1 MILYNV
7 TVNIEK
13 DVEAEWLE
21 WMRNEH
27 IPAVLATGF
36 FKHNKIF
43 RLLNET
49 ENNDSTYSIQYFAE
63 GMDQL
68 STYLEDYAPA
78 LVKEHMD
85 RYKYKHVAFR
95 TVLEEIA

>member
-13 DVEAEWLE
+13 DVESEWLQ
-21 WMRNEH
+21 WMREEH
-27 IPAVLATGF
+27 IPAVLDTGL

-49 ENNDSTYSIQYFAE
+49 ENEDTTYSIQYFAE
-63 GMDQL
+63 SMDHVEV
-68 STYLEDYAPA
+68 YLDKFAPA
-78 LVKEHMD
+78 LVQEHMD

-95 TVLEEIA
+95 TVLEELT

>member
-7 TVNIEK
+7 TVNVEK
-13 DVEAEWLE
+13 DIEAEWLT
-21 WMRNEH
+21 WMRSEH
-27 IPAVLATGF
+27 IPAVLATGL

-63 GMDQL
+63 NMGQVEL
-68 STYLEDYAPA
+68 YLEKHAPA
-78 LVKEHMD
+78 LVQEHMD

-95 TVLEEIA
+95 TVLEEVV

>member
-13 DVEAEWLE
+13 DVESEWLN
-21 WMRNEH
+21 WMREEH
-27 IPAVLATGF
+27 IPAVLDTGL

-49 ENNDSTYSIQYFAE
+49 ENEDTTYSIQYFAE
-63 GMDQL
+63 SMDHVEV
-68 STYLEDYAPA
+68 YLDKFAPE

-95 TVLEEIA
+95 TVMEEVV